1 MKSCNCA
8 ESRLIALWQLQVTDP
23 PILSSDCPGKADI
36 RVLNEPLHLYT
47 GASQ

>member
-1 MKSCNCA
+1 MKSCNYA
-8 ESRLIALWQLQVTDP
+8 ESRLIVTDLDP
-23 PILSSDCPGKADI
+23 PILSSDCTGKADI